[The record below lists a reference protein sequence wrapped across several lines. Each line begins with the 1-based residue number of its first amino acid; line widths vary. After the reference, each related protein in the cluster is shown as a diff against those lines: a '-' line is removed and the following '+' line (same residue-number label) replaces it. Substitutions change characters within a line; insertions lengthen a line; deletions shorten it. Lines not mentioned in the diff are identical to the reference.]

1 MPKSFTVEAKVHKEL
16 SFGYRVK
23 VSVLNLGMYIN
34 GVVVFPPNEEH
45 DYWTV
50 KPPAMRAGRGK
61 YVYIIEFDKKLPLW
75 EEIFDACVDAVK
87 LEQSYEKKDV
97 VITDFNENEPI
108 NLDSLPF

>member
-1 MPKSFTVEAKVHKEL
+1 MKAFNIEAVVHKEL

-23 VSVLNLGMYIN
+23 VSILDLGIYIN
-34 GVVVFPPNEEH
+34 GMVVFPPNEEH

-61 YVYIIEFDKKLPLW
+61 YVYIIEFNKKLPLW

-87 LEQSYEKKDV
+87 LEKSYDKDV
-97 VITDFNENEPI
+97 VITDFDEDAPI
-108 NLDSLPF
+108 NLDDIPF